1 MYLLKFKIKY
11 NLNIRMLPEKSAYS
25 CGGLNTN
32 EIHNYNSNFNTP
44 KRISSYIRANSQSQ
58 IKKIPR
64 PLIRSKIIL
73 NNLNQSS
80 NNNNNNIL
88 NSIKDNINPNFV
100 NDKDE
105 NSKIHI
111 LKKNYDNRL
120 GNLLLN
126 FQKTINNLTNE
137 NAKELIN
144 EVIFMEK
151 EKVIS
156 DLYEQ
161 NAIIKNEYEE
171 NKNEMIRLQNIIS
184 VLELDLNK
192 TQKKLNEKD
201 SEIKKLNE
209 NFTQQQAEN
218 FDLNLKIK
226 SLMEQIDETKHN
238 NINLS
243 KEFNFSIGNFALCE
257 GGMGTADKS
266 VLQLTE
272 ELNKIKENKDENND
286 NNDNFTASSSNT
298 NNNTLINKYEDM
310 INTIKNQHK
319 EEIDNIIL
327 EYKNKINEI
336 YDEMNLKI
344 KTMKDNNQKYEIKIR
359 KYQNDLDLNI
369 SENSKLNNKLKL
381 NEQII
386 ILLRSKIS
394 SIKSE
399 VKTLQ
404 KYVIDKFNIYNK
416 DNQSII
422 KIINQTIYN
431 HFHNNNLSNSLE
443 NSNIINNDENIHE
456 LYEQLKIYENENKQ
470 LFFNQKEYIDNIKT
484 LNKKC
489 DSYEKENHNLVGQ
502 INKLNMEIQLL
513 NKSFNTLKNSNTNEI
528 SNIVKKYKDF
538 VKNKID
544 IMRKKYNQQ
553 IGELKT
559 MISVLMCGMKKYNS
573 IVLKYKNNK
582 KDDKSNEEKKAKLI
596 EEMQKK
602 INWMKANQEEYIKA
616 INKKNKK
623 IKELQDS
630 LKNSLVSF
638 SSGMKSIKIANLLD
652 NEVKEFLKKNKENN
666 EKDNE

>member
-1 MYLLKFKIKY
+1 MLQENSNEIQTK
-11 NLNIRMLPEKSAYS
+11 NLNL
-25 CGGLNTN
+25 
-32 EIHNYNSNFNTP
+32 HTP
-44 KRISSYIRANSQSQ
+44 KRLSGYIRANSQSQ
-58 IKKIPR
+58 TKKIPR
-64 PLIRSKIIL
+64 PVIRSKIIL
-73 NNLNQSS
+73 NNFNTNS
-80 NNNNNNIL
+80 NSNSDKNKNNIL
-88 NSIKDNINPNFV
+88 ASIQDNINSNFL
-100 NDKDE
+100 NTDEKDE
-105 NSKIHI
+105 KSKIFI

-126 FQKTINNLTNE
+126 FQKTINNLTNQ

-171 NKNEMIRLQNIIS
+171 NKNEMTRLQKVIS
-184 VLELDLNK
+184 VLEIDLHKAQNK
-192 TQKKLNEKD
+192 FEEKI
-201 SEIKKLNE
+201 SEIKKLNQ
-209 NFTQQQAEN
+209 NLSQQQAEN

-226 SLMEQIDETKHN
+226 GLMEQMDDNKHN
-238 NINLS
+238 NINIS
-243 KEFNFSIGNFALCE
+243 KDFNYSIGNFGLCE
-257 GGMGTADKS
+257 GGMATADKS

-272 ELNKIKENKDENND
+272 ELNKLKDNKDEYND
-286 NNDNFTASSSNT
+286 INDNFTSSTSNNT
-298 NNNTLINKYEDM
+298 NNTLINKYEDM
-310 INTIKNQHK
+310 INNLKNQHK
-319 EEIDNIIL
+319 EDMDSLIEKN
-327 EYKNKINEI
+327 KNKIKEI
-336 YDEMNLKI
+336 YDEMNSKI
-344 KTMKDNNQKYEIKIR
+344 KEMKENNQKNEIKIK

-369 SENSKLNNKLKL
+369 SENSKLNNKLKI

-399 VKTLQ
+399 VKSLQ
-404 KYVIDKFNIYNK
+404 KYVLDKFSIYSK

-422 KIINQTIYN
+422 NIINQTIYN
-431 HFHNNNLSNSLE
+431 HFNNNLLNSLD
-443 NSNIINNDENIHE
+443 NSNMINNDENIQE
-456 LYEQLKIYENENKQ
+456 LYDQIKIYESENKQ
-470 LFFNQKEYIDNIKT
+470 LFNNQKEYIENIKS

-489 DSYEKENHNLVGQ
+489 DSYEKENRNLVGQ

-513 NKSFNTLKNSNTNEI
+513 NQSFNTLKNCNKMEI
-528 SNIVKKYKDF
+528 SNILKKYKNF

-544 IMRKKYNQQ
+544 LMRSKYTQQ

-573 IVLKYKNNK
+573 IVLKYSNNKNN
-582 KDDKSNEEKKAKLI
+582 DKTNEQKKAKLI

-602 INWMKANQEEYIKA
+602 INQMKNNQEEYIKA

-623 IKELQDS
+623 IKELQDA
-630 LKNSLVSF
+630 LKNALASF

-652 NEVKEFLKKNKENN
+652 NEVKEFLKKSKETNECDNNN
-666 EKDNE
+666 EI

>member
-1 MYLLKFKIKY
+1 MIQENSNEIQTK
-11 NLNIRMLPEKSAYS
+11 NLNL
-25 CGGLNTN
+25 
-32 EIHNYNSNFNTP
+32 HTP
-44 KRISSYIRANSQSQ
+44 KRLSGYIRANSQSQ
-58 IKKIPR
+58 TKKIPR
-64 PLIRSKIIL
+64 PVIRSKIIL
-73 NNLNQSS
+73 NNFNTNS
-80 NNNNNNIL
+80 NSNSDKNKNNIL
-88 NSIKDNINPNFV
+88 ASIQDNINSNFL
-100 NDKDE
+100 NTDEKDE
-105 NSKIHI
+105 KSKIFI

-126 FQKTINNLTNE
+126 FQKTINNLTNQ

-171 NKNEMIRLQNIIS
+171 NKNEMTRLQKVIS
-184 VLELDLNK
+184 VLEIDLHKAQNK
-192 TQKKLNEKD
+192 LEEKI
-201 SEIKKLNE
+201 SEIKKLNQ
-209 NFTQQQAEN
+209 NLSQQQAEN

-226 SLMEQIDETKHN
+226 GLMEQMDDNKHN
-238 NINLS
+238 NINIS
-243 KEFNFSIGNFALCE
+243 KDFNYSIGNFGLCE
-257 GGMGTADKS
+257 GGMATADKS

-272 ELNKIKENKDENND
+272 ELNKLKDNKDEYND
-286 NNDNFTASSSNT
+286 INDNFTSSTSNNT
-298 NNNTLINKYEDM
+298 NNTLINKYEDM
-310 INTIKNQHK
+310 INNLKNQHK
-319 EEIDNIIL
+319 EDMDSLIEKN
-327 EYKNKINEI
+327 KNKIKEI
-336 YDEMNLKI
+336 YDEMNSKI
-344 KTMKDNNQKYEIKIR
+344 KEMKENNQKNEIKIK

-369 SENSKLNNKLKL
+369 SENSKLNNKLKI

-399 VKTLQ
+399 VKSLQ
-404 KYVIDKFNIYNK
+404 KYVLDKFSIYSK

-422 KIINQTIYN
+422 NIINQTIYN
-431 HFHNNNLSNSLE
+431 HFNNNLLNSLD
-443 NSNIINNDENIHE
+443 NSNMINNDENIQE
-456 LYEQLKIYENENKQ
+456 LYDQIKIYESENKQ
-470 LFFNQKEYIDNIKT
+470 LFNNQKEYIENIKS

-489 DSYEKENHNLVGQ
+489 DSYEKENRNLVGQ

-513 NKSFNTLKNSNTNEI
+513 NQSFNTLKNCNKMEI
-528 SNIVKKYKDF
+528 SNILKKYKNF

-544 IMRKKYNQQ
+544 LMRSKYTQQ

-573 IVLKYKNNK
+573 IVLKYSNNKNN
-582 KDDKSNEEKKAKLI
+582 DKTNEQKKAKLI

-602 INWMKANQEEYIKA
+602 INQMKNNQEEYIKA

-623 IKELQDS
+623 IKELQDA
-630 LKNSLVSF
+630 LKNALASF

-652 NEVKEFLKKNKENN
+652 NEVKEFLKKSKETNECDNNN
-666 EKDNE
+666 EI

>member
-1 MYLLKFKIKY
+1 
-11 NLNIRMLPEKSAYS
+11 MLSENS
-25 CGGLNTN
+25 N
-32 EIHNYNSNFNTP
+32 EIQNNINLHTP
-44 KRISSYIRANSQSQ
+44 KRFSGYIRANSQSQ
-58 IKKIPR
+58 TKKIPR
-64 PLIRSKIIL
+64 PVIRSKIIL
-73 NNLNQSS
+73 NNFNTNS
-80 NNNNNNIL
+80 NSNSDKNKNNIL
-88 NSIKDNINPNFV
+88 ASIQDNINSNFL
-100 NDKDE
+100 NTDEKDE
-105 NSKIHI
+105 KSKIFI

-126 FQKTINNLTNE
+126 FQKTINNLTNQ

-171 NKNEMIRLQNIIS
+171 NKNEMTRLQKVIS
-184 VLELDLNK
+184 VLEIDLHKAQNK
-192 TQKKLNEKD
+192 LEEKI
-201 SEIKKLNE
+201 SEIKKLNQ
-209 NFTQQQAEN
+209 NLSQQQAEN

-226 SLMEQIDETKHN
+226 GLMEQMDDNKHN
-238 NINLS
+238 NINIS
-243 KEFNFSIGNFALCE
+243 KDFNYSIGNFGLCE
-257 GGMGTADKS
+257 GGMATADKS

-272 ELNKIKENKDENND
+272 ELNKLKDNKDEYND
-286 NNDNFTASSSNT
+286 INDNFTSSTSNNT
-298 NNNTLINKYEDM
+298 NNTLINKYEDM
-310 INTIKNQHK
+310 INNLKNQHK
-319 EEIDNIIL
+319 EDMDSLIEKN
-327 EYKNKINEI
+327 KNKIKEI
-336 YDEMNLKI
+336 YDEMNSKI
-344 KTMKDNNQKYEIKIR
+344 KEMKENNQKNEIKIK

-369 SENSKLNNKLKL
+369 SENSKLNNKLKI

-399 VKTLQ
+399 VKSLQ
-404 KYVIDKFNIYNK
+404 KYVLDKFSIYSK

-422 KIINQTIYN
+422 NIINQTIYN
-431 HFHNNNLSNSLE
+431 HFNNNLLNSLD
-443 NSNIINNDENIHE
+443 NSNMINNDENIQE
-456 LYEQLKIYENENKQ
+456 LYDQIKIYESENKQ
-470 LFFNQKEYIDNIKT
+470 LFNNQKEYIENIKS

-489 DSYEKENHNLVGQ
+489 DSYEKENRNLVGQ

-513 NKSFNTLKNSNTNEI
+513 NQSFNTLKNCNKMEI
-528 SNIVKKYKDF
+528 SNILKKYKNF

-544 IMRKKYNQQ
+544 LMRSKYTQQ

-573 IVLKYKNNK
+573 IVLKYSNNKNN
-582 KDDKSNEEKKAKLI
+582 DKTNEQKKAKLI

-602 INWMKANQEEYIKA
+602 INQMKNNQEEYIKA

-623 IKELQDS
+623 IKELQDA
-630 LKNSLVSF
+630 LKNALASF

-652 NEVKEFLKKNKENN
+652 NEVKEFLKKSKETNECDNNN
-666 EKDNE
+666 EI

>member
-1 MYLLKFKIKY
+1 MLQENSNEIQTK
-11 NLNIRMLPEKSAYS
+11 NLNL
-25 CGGLNTN
+25 
-32 EIHNYNSNFNTP
+32 HTP
-44 KRISSYIRANSQSQ
+44 KRLSGYIRANSQSQ
-58 IKKIPR
+58 TKKIPR
-64 PLIRSKIIL
+64 PVIRSKIIL
-73 NNLNQSS
+73 NNFNT
-80 NNNNNNIL
+80 NNNSNSDKNKNNIL
-88 NSIKDNINPNFV
+88 ASIQDNINSNFL
-100 NDKDE
+100 NADEKDE
-105 NSKIHI
+105 KTKIFI

-126 FQKTINNLTNE
+126 FQKTINNLTNQ

-171 NKNEMIRLQNIIS
+171 NKNEMTRLQKVIS
-184 VLELDLNK
+184 VLEIDLHK
-192 TQKKLNEKD
+192 AQKKLEEKI
-201 SEIKKLNE
+201 SEIKKLNQ
-209 NFTQQQAEN
+209 NLSQQQAEN

-226 SLMEQIDETKHN
+226 GLMEQMDDNKHN
-238 NINLS
+238 NINIS
-243 KEFNFSIGNFALCE
+243 KDFNYSIGNFGLCE
-257 GGMGTADKS
+257 GGMATADKS

-272 ELNKIKENKDENND
+272 ELNKLKDNKDEYND
-286 NNDNFTASSSNT
+286 INDNFTSSTSNNT
-298 NNNTLINKYEDM
+298 NNTLINKYEDM
-310 INTIKNQHK
+310 INNLKNQHK
-319 EEIDNIIL
+319 EDMDSLIEKN
-327 EYKNKINEI
+327 KNKIKEI
-336 YDEMNLKI
+336 YDEMNSKI
-344 KTMKDNNQKYEIKIR
+344 KEMKENNQKNEIKIK

-369 SENSKLNNKLKL
+369 SENSKLNNKLKI

-399 VKTLQ
+399 VKSLQ
-404 KYVIDKFNIYNK
+404 KYVLDKFNIYSK

-422 KIINQTIYN
+422 NIINQTIYN
-431 HFHNNNLSNSLE
+431 HFNNNLLNSLD
-443 NSNIINNDENIHE
+443 NSNMINNDENIQE
-456 LYEQLKIYENENKQ
+456 LYDQIKIYESENKQ
-470 LFFNQKEYIDNIKT
+470 LFNNQKEYIENIKS

-489 DSYEKENHNLVGQ
+489 DSYEKENSNLVGQ

-513 NKSFNTLKNSNTNEI
+513 NQSFNTLKNCNKMEI
-528 SNIVKKYKDF
+528 SNILKKYKNF

-544 IMRKKYNQQ
+544 LMRSKYTQQ

-573 IVLKYKNNK
+573 IVLKYSNNKNN
-582 KDDKSNEEKKAKLI
+582 DKTNEQKKAKLI

-602 INWMKANQEEYIKA
+602 INQMKNNQEEYIKA

-623 IKELQDS
+623 IKELQDA
-630 LKNSLVSF
+630 LKNALASF

-652 NEVKEFLKKNKENN
+652 NEVKEFLKKSKETNECDNNN
-666 EKDNE
+666 EI

>member
-1 MYLLKFKIKY
+1 MLQENSNEIQTK
-11 NLNIRMLPEKSAYS
+11 NLNL
-25 CGGLNTN
+25 
-32 EIHNYNSNFNTP
+32 HTP
-44 KRISSYIRANSQSQ
+44 KRLSGYIRANSQSQ
-58 IKKIPR
+58 TKKIPR
-64 PLIRSKIIL
+64 PVIRSKIIL
-73 NNLNQSS
+73 NNFNTNS
-80 NNNNNNIL
+80 NSNSDKNKNNIL
-88 NSIKDNINPNFV
+88 ASIQDNINSNFL
-100 NDKDE
+100 NTDEKDE
-105 NSKIHI
+105 KSKIFI

-126 FQKTINNLTNE
+126 FQKTINNLTNQ

-171 NKNEMIRLQNIIS
+171 NKNEMTRLQKVIS
-184 VLELDLNK
+184 VLEIDLHKAQNK
-192 TQKKLNEKD
+192 LEEKI
-201 SEIKKLNE
+201 SEIKKLNQ
-209 NFTQQQAEN
+209 NLSQQQAEN

-226 SLMEQIDETKHN
+226 GLMEQMDDNKHN
-238 NINLS
+238 NINIS
-243 KEFNFSIGNFALCE
+243 KDFNYSIGNFGLCE
-257 GGMGTADKS
+257 GGMATADKS

-272 ELNKIKENKDENND
+272 ELNKLKDNKDEYND
-286 NNDNFTASSSNT
+286 INDNFTSSTSNNT
-298 NNNTLINKYEDM
+298 NNTLINKYEDM
-310 INTIKNQHK
+310 INNLKNQHK
-319 EEIDNIIL
+319 EDMDSLIEKN
-327 EYKNKINEI
+327 KNKIKEI
-336 YDEMNLKI
+336 YDEMNSKI
-344 KTMKDNNQKYEIKIR
+344 KEMKENNQKNEIKIK

-369 SENSKLNNKLKL
+369 SENSKLNNKLKI

-399 VKTLQ
+399 VKSLQ
-404 KYVIDKFNIYNK
+404 KYVLDKFSIYSK

-422 KIINQTIYN
+422 NIINQTIYN
-431 HFHNNNLSNSLE
+431 HFNNNLLNSLD
-443 NSNIINNDENIHE
+443 NSNMINNDENIQE
-456 LYEQLKIYENENKQ
+456 LYDQIKIYESENKQ
-470 LFFNQKEYIDNIKT
+470 LFNNQKEYIENIKS

-489 DSYEKENHNLVGQ
+489 DSYEKENRNLVGQ

-513 NKSFNTLKNSNTNEI
+513 NQSFNTLKNCNKMEI
-528 SNIVKKYKDF
+528 SNILKKYKNF

-544 IMRKKYNQQ
+544 LMRSKYTQQ

-573 IVLKYKNNK
+573 IVLKYSNNKNN
-582 KDDKSNEEKKAKLI
+582 DKTNEQKKAKLI

-602 INWMKANQEEYIKA
+602 INQMKNNQEEYIKA

-623 IKELQDS
+623 IKELQDA
-630 LKNSLVSF
+630 LKNALASF

-652 NEVKEFLKKNKENN
+652 NEVKEFLKKSKETNECDNNN
-666 EKDNE
+666 EI

>member
-1 MYLLKFKIKY
+1 
-11 NLNIRMLPEKSAYS
+11 MLSENS
-25 CGGLNTN
+25 N
-32 EIHNYNSNFNTP
+32 EIQNNINLHTP
-44 KRISSYIRANSQSQ
+44 KRFSGYIRANSQSQ
-58 IKKIPR
+58 TKKIPR
-64 PLIRSKIIL
+64 PVIKSKIIL
-73 NNLNQSS
+73 NNS
-80 NNNNNNIL
+80 NSAGSAHTNKNTNNIL
-88 NSIKDNINPNFV
+88 ASIQDNFNSNFLS
-100 NDKDE
+100 NDDKDE
-105 NSKIHI
+105 KTKIFI

-126 FQKTINNLTNE
+126 FQKTINNLTNQ

-171 NKNEMIRLQNIIS
+171 NKNEMTRLQKVIS
-184 VLELDLNK
+184 VLEIDLHK
-192 TQKKLNEKD
+192 TQKKLEEKNT
-201 SEIKKLNE
+201 ELKKLNE
-209 NFTQQQAEN
+209 NLSQLQAEN

-226 SLMEQIDETKHN
+226 GLMEQIDDNKHN
-238 NINLS
+238 NININLS
-243 KEFNFSIGNFALCE
+243 KEFNCSIGNFGLCE
-257 GGMGTADKS
+257 GGMATADKS

-272 ELNKIKENKDENND
+272 ELNKLKDNKEDNNDMND
-286 NNDNFTASSSNT
+286 NNFTSSTSNNT
-298 NNNTLINKYEDM
+298 NNTLINKYEDM
-310 INTIKNQHK
+310 INNLKIQHK
-319 EEIDNIIL
+319 EDMDSLIEKN
-327 EYKNKINEI
+327 KNKIKEI

-344 KTMKDNNQKYEIKIR
+344 KEMKENNQKNEIKLK

-369 SENSKLNNKLKL
+369 SENSKLNSKLKI

-404 KYVIDKFNIYNK
+404 KFVLDKFNLYNK

-422 KIINQTIYN
+422 NIINQTIYN
-431 HFHNNNLSNSLE
+431 HFNNNLLNSLD
-443 NSNIINNDENIHE
+443 NSNMINNEENIQE
-456 LYEQLKIYENENKQ
+456 LYDQIKIYESENKQ
-470 LFFNQKEYIDNIKT
+470 LFNNQKEYIENIKS

-489 DSYEKENHNLVGQ
+489 DSYEKENRNLVGQ

-513 NKSFNTLKNSNTNEI
+513 NQSFNTLKNCNKMEI
-528 SNIVKKYKDF
+528 SNILKKYKNF

-544 IMRKKYNQQ
+544 IMRNKYTQQ

-559 MISVLMCGMKKYNS
+559 MISVLLCGMKKYNS
-573 IVLKYKNNK
+573 IVLKYNNNKNNDKTNEQK
-582 KDDKSNEEKKAKLI
+582 KTKLI

-602 INWMKANQEEYIKA
+602 INQMKNNQEEYIKA

-623 IKELQDS
+623 IKELKDS
-630 LKNSLVSF
+630 LKNSLASY
-638 SSGMKSIKIANLLD
+638 SSGMNSIKIANLLD
-652 NEVKEFLKKNKENN
+652 NEVKEFLKKSKETNECDSNN
-666 EKDNE
+666 EI

>member
-1 MYLLKFKIKY
+1 MLQENSNEIQTK
-11 NLNIRMLPEKSAYS
+11 NLNL
-25 CGGLNTN
+25 
-32 EIHNYNSNFNTP
+32 HTP
-44 KRISSYIRANSQSQ
+44 KRLSGYIRANSQSQ
-58 IKKIPR
+58 TKKIPR
-64 PLIRSKIIL
+64 PVIRSKIIL
-73 NNLNQSS
+73 NNFNTNS
-80 NNNNNNIL
+80 NSNSDKNKNNIL
-88 NSIKDNINPNFV
+88 ASIQDNINSNFL
-100 NDKDE
+100 NTDEKDE
-105 NSKIHI
+105 KSKIFI

-126 FQKTINNLTNE
+126 FQKTINNLTNQ

-171 NKNEMIRLQNIIS
+171 NKNEMTRLQKVIS
-184 VLELDLNK
+184 VLEIDLHKAQNK
-192 TQKKLNEKD
+192 LEEKI
-201 SEIKKLNE
+201 SEIKKLNQ
-209 NFTQQQAEN
+209 NLSQQQAEN

-226 SLMEQIDETKHN
+226 GLMEQMDDNKHN
-238 NINLS
+238 NINIS
-243 KEFNFSIGNFALCE
+243 KDFNYSIGNFGLCE
-257 GGMGTADKS
+257 GGMATADKS

-272 ELNKIKENKDENND
+272 ELNKLKDNKDEYND
-286 NNDNFTASSSNT
+286 INDNFTSSTSNNT
-298 NNNTLINKYEDM
+298 NNTLINKYEDM
-310 INTIKNQHK
+310 INNLKIQHK
-319 EEIDNIIL
+319 EDMDSLIEKN
-327 EYKNKINEI
+327 KNKIKEI
-336 YDEMNLKI
+336 YDEMNSKI
-344 KTMKDNNQKYEIKIR
+344 KEMKENNQKNEIKIK

-369 SENSKLNNKLKL
+369 SENSKLNNKLKI

-399 VKTLQ
+399 VKSLQ
-404 KYVIDKFNIYNK
+404 KYVLDKFSIYSK

-422 KIINQTIYN
+422 NIINQTIYN
-431 HFHNNNLSNSLE
+431 HFNNNILNSLD
-443 NSNIINNDENIHE
+443 NSNMINNDENIQE
-456 LYEQLKIYENENKQ
+456 LYDQIKIYESENKQ
-470 LFFNQKEYIDNIKT
+470 LFNNQKEYIENIKS

-489 DSYEKENHNLVGQ
+489 DSYEKENRNLVGQ

-513 NKSFNTLKNSNTNEI
+513 NQSFNTLKNCNKMEI
-528 SNIVKKYKDF
+528 SNILKKYKNF

-544 IMRKKYNQQ
+544 LMRSKYTQQ

-573 IVLKYKNNK
+573 IVLKYSNNKNN
-582 KDDKSNEEKKAKLI
+582 DKTNEQKKAKLI

-602 INWMKANQEEYIKA
+602 INQMKNNQEEYIKA

-623 IKELQDS
+623 IKELQDA
-630 LKNSLVSF
+630 LKNALASF

-652 NEVKEFLKKNKENN
+652 NEVKEFLKKSKETNECDNNN
-666 EKDNE
+666 EI

>member
-1 MYLLKFKIKY
+1 
-11 NLNIRMLPEKSAYS
+11 MLPEKSTNS
-25 CGGLNTN
+25 INSLNTN
-32 EIHNYNSNFNTP
+32 EIINYNSNFNTP

-64 PLIRSKIIL
+64 PVIRSKIVL

-88 NSIKDNINPNFV
+88 NSIKDNINQNFL

-105 NSKIHI
+105 ISKIHI

-201 SEIKKLNE
+201 SEMKKLNE
-209 NFTQQQAEN
+209 NLTHQQAEN

-226 SLMEQIDETKHN
+226 SLMEQIDEAKSN

-310 INTIKNQHK
+310 INNIKNQHK
-319 EEIDNIIL
+319 EEMDNIIL

-344 KTMKDNNQKYEIKIR
+344 KTMKDNNQKYEIKIK

-431 HFHNNNLSNSLE
+431 HFHNNNLSNNLE
-443 NSNIINNDENIHE
+443 NSNIINNDENIQE
-456 LYEQLKIYENENKQ
+456 LYEQLKEYENQNKQ
-470 LFFNQKEYIDNIKT
+470 LFINQKEYIENIKT
-484 LNKKC
+484 LNKKN

-513 NKSFNTLKNSNTNEI
+513 NKSFNTLKHFNTIEI
-528 SNIVKKYKDF
+528 SNILKKYKDF
-538 VKNKID
+538 VKSKID

-582 KDDKSNEEKKAKLI
+582 KNDKNNEEKKAKLI

-630 LKNSLVSF
+630 LKNSLASF

>member
-1 MYLLKFKIKY
+1 MF
-11 NLNIRMLPEKSAYS
+11 PEKSTNS
-25 CGGLNTN
+25 NNSLNSN
-32 EIHNYNSNFNTP
+32 EIQNYTSSLNTP
-44 KRISSYIRANSQSQ
+44 KRISGNMRANSQSQ
-58 IKKIPR
+58 TKKIPR
-64 PLIRSKIIL
+64 PLIRSKIVL
-73 NNLNQSS
+73 NNS
-80 NNNNNNIL
+80 NPTSNNNNNIL
-88 NSIKDNINPNFV
+88 SSIKDNINSNFL
-100 NDKDE
+100 NDDKDE
-105 NSKIHI
+105 HSKIYI

-184 VLELDLNK
+184 VLELDLHKIQN
-192 TQKKLNEKD
+192 KLNEKD
-201 SEIKKLNE
+201 LEIKKLNE
-209 NFTQQQAEN
+209 NLSQQQAEN

-226 SLMEQIDETKHN
+226 SLVEQMDENKPN
-238 NINLS
+238 NININLS

-272 ELNKIKENKDENND
+272 ELNKLKDNKDENND
-286 NNDNFTASSSNT
+286 NIENFTSSTSNS
-298 NNNTLINKYEDM
+298 NNTLVSKYEDM
-310 INTIKNQHK
+310 INNLKNQHK
-319 EEIDNIIL
+319 EEMDNIIL

-336 YDEMNLKI
+336 YEEINLKI
-344 KTMKDNNQKYEIKIR
+344 KTLKDNNQKYEIKIR

-369 SENSKLNNKLKL
+369 SENSKLNNKLKI

-404 KYVIDKFNIYNK
+404 KYVLDKFNIYNK

-422 KIINQTIYN
+422 KLINQTIYN
-431 HFHNNNLSNSLE
+431 NFHNNNNNLLNSLD
-443 NSNIINNDENIHE
+443 NSNIINNDENIQE
-456 LYEQLKIYENENKQ
+456 LYDQLKIYENENKQ
-470 LFFNQKEYIDNIKT
+470 LFINQKEYIDNIKS

-489 DSYEKENHNLVGQ
+489 DSYEKENRNLIGQ

-513 NKSFNTLKNSNTNEI
+513 NQSFNTLKNCNKNEI
-528 SNIVKKYKDF
+528 SNILKKYKNF

-553 IGELKT
+553 IEELKT
-559 MISVLMCGMKKYNS
+559 MISVLMYGMKKYNS
-573 IVLKYKNNK
+573 IVLKYSNNK
-582 KDDKSNEEKKAKLI
+582 NEDKSNEEKKTKLI

-602 INWMKANQEEYIKA
+602 INYMKANQEEYIKA

-630 LKNSLVSF
+630 LKNSLASF
-638 SSGMKSIKIANLLD
+638 SSGMKNIKIANLLD

-666 EKDNE
+666 EFDNE

>member
-1 MYLLKFKIKY
+1 
-11 NLNIRMLPEKSAYS
+11 MLPEKSTNS
-25 CGGLNTN
+25 INSLNTN
-32 EIHNYNSNFNTP
+32 EIINYNSNFNTP

-64 PLIRSKIIL
+64 PVIRSKIVL

-80 NNNNNNIL
+80 NNNNNIL
-88 NSIKDNINPNFV
+88 NSIKDNINQNFL

-105 NSKIHI
+105 ISKIHI

-201 SEIKKLNE
+201 SEMKKLNE
-209 NFTQQQAEN
+209 NLTHQQAEN

-226 SLMEQIDETKHN
+226 SLMEQIDEAKSN

-310 INTIKNQHK
+310 INNIKNQHK
-319 EEIDNIIL
+319 EEMDNIIL

-344 KTMKDNNQKYEIKIR
+344 KTMKDNNQKYEIKIK

-431 HFHNNNLSNSLE
+431 HFHNNNLSNNLE
-443 NSNIINNDENIHE
+443 NSNIINNDENIQE
-456 LYEQLKIYENENKQ
+456 LYEQLKEYENQNKQ
-470 LFFNQKEYIDNIKT
+470 LFINQKEYIENIKT
-484 LNKKC
+484 LNKKN

-513 NKSFNTLKNSNTNEI
+513 NKSFNTLKHFNTIEI
-528 SNIVKKYKDF
+528 SNILKKYKDF
-538 VKNKID
+538 VKSKID

-582 KDDKSNEEKKAKLI
+582 KNDKNNEEKKAKLI

-630 LKNSLVSF
+630 LKNSLASF

>member
-1 MYLLKFKIKY
+1 
-11 NLNIRMLPEKSAYS
+11 MLQENS
-25 CGGLNTN
+25 N
-32 EIHNYNSNFNTP
+32 EIHTKNLNLHTP
-44 KRISSYIRANSQSQ
+44 KRLSGYIRANSQSQ
-58 IKKIPR
+58 TKKIPR
-64 PLIRSKIIL
+64 PVIRSKIIL
-73 NNLNQSS
+73 NNFNTNS
-80 NNNNNNIL
+80 NSNSDKNKNNIL
-88 NSIKDNINPNFV
+88 ASIQDNINSNFL
-100 NDKDE
+100 NTDEKDE
-105 NSKIHI
+105 KSKIFI

-126 FQKTINNLTNE
+126 FQKTINNLTNQ

-171 NKNEMIRLQNIIS
+171 NKNEMTRLQKVIS
-184 VLELDLNK
+184 VLEIDLHKAQNK
-192 TQKKLNEKD
+192 LEEKI
-201 SEIKKLNE
+201 SEIKKLNQ
-209 NFTQQQAEN
+209 NLSQQQAEN

-226 SLMEQIDETKHN
+226 GLMEQMDDNKHN
-238 NINLS
+238 NINIS
-243 KEFNFSIGNFALCE
+243 KDFNYSIGNFGLCE
-257 GGMGTADKS
+257 GGMATADKS

-272 ELNKIKENKDENND
+272 ELNKLKDNKDEYND
-286 NNDNFTASSSNT
+286 INDNFTSSTSNNT
-298 NNNTLINKYEDM
+298 NNTLINKYEDM
-310 INTIKNQHK
+310 INNLKNQHK
-319 EEIDNIIL
+319 EDMDSLIEKN
-327 EYKNKINEI
+327 KNKIKEI
-336 YDEMNLKI
+336 YDEMNSKI
-344 KTMKDNNQKYEIKIR
+344 KEMKENNQKNEIKIK

-369 SENSKLNNKLKL
+369 SENSKLNNKLKI

-399 VKTLQ
+399 VKSLQ
-404 KYVIDKFNIYNK
+404 KYVLDKFSIYSK

-422 KIINQTIYN
+422 NIINQTIYN
-431 HFHNNNLSNSLE
+431 HFNNNLLNSLD
-443 NSNIINNDENIHE
+443 NSNMINNDENIQE
-456 LYEQLKIYENENKQ
+456 LYDQIKIYESENKQ
-470 LFFNQKEYIDNIKT
+470 LFNNQKEYIENIKS

-489 DSYEKENHNLVGQ
+489 DSYEKENRNLVGQ

-513 NKSFNTLKNSNTNEI
+513 NQSFNTLKNCNKMEI
-528 SNIVKKYKDF
+528 SNILKKYKNF

-544 IMRKKYNQQ
+544 LMRSKYTQQ

-573 IVLKYKNNK
+573 IVLKYSNNKNN
-582 KDDKSNEEKKAKLI
+582 DKTNEQKKAKLI

-602 INWMKANQEEYIKA
+602 INQMKNNQEEYIKA

-623 IKELQDS
+623 IKELQDA
-630 LKNSLVSF
+630 LKNALASF

-652 NEVKEFLKKNKENN
+652 NEVKEFLKKSKETNECDNNN
-666 EKDNE
+666 EI